1 MPERKNLTKRAIAA
15 LPMPKSGRA
24 IYWDTHNQH
33 LCLRITAA
41 GHRAWYWYGK
51 VRGRPTKV
59 KLGDVAT
66 LPPERAREM
75 AAKMDLARVAG
86 KDPAE
91 ERRARKAEPTLQ
103 ELFDRWLEMHAKPRL
118 RTWKESE
125 RVYKAFF
132 GAWGYRRL
140 SEIKGHH
147 VATRHAEIGKANG
160 NYAANRALSLLRLLY
175 NKAER
180 LVGWSGPNP
189 AKGIGRFKEN
199 KRERFLDSEE
209 VQALVAAIDQE
220 PSLWRTYF
228 TCALWTGQRES
239 SLSTM
244 RWQDLH
250 LEQGLWIIPA
260 DFSKNDRFIPVAL
273 LPPAVET
280 LRALQAISNGS
291 PWVFAAD
298 NETGHIRE
306 VNRAWR
312 RVKNRAVINDPA
324 VIPYTLR
331 HTVASQ
337 LGMAGTSQAIIAAAL
352 GHADIATSARY
363 THLNTDP
370 VRAALVGVNAKLL
383 GVTSK
388 EETADNGTQKN

>member
-1 MPERKNLTKRAIAA
+1 MPDRKNLTKRAIAA
-15 LPMPKSGRA
+15 LPVPKSGRS
-24 IYWDTHNQH
+24 IHWDDHCRH
-33 LCLRITAA
+33 LCLRVTAA
-41 GHRAWYWYGK
+41 GNKTWYWYGK
-51 VRGRPTKV
+51 VRGRPTKI
-59 KLGDVAT
+59 KLGDVAD

-75 AAKMDLARVAG
+75 AGKMDLAKISG

-103 ELFDRWLEMHAKPRL
+103 ELFDRWLELHAKPKL

-125 RVYKAFF
+125 RVYNAFF
-132 GAWGYRRL
+132 GAWGHRRL

-147 VATRHAEIGKANG
+147 VATRHAEIGKDNG
-160 NYAANRALSLLRLLY
+160 PYAANRALSLLRLLY
-175 NKAER
+175 NKAEK
-180 LVGWSGPNP
+180 LAGWSGPNP
-189 AKGIGRFKEN
+189 AKGIARFKES
-199 KRERFLDSEE
+199 KRERFLDPAE

-220 PSLWRTYF
+220 AALWRTYF

-250 LEQGLWIIPA
+250 LDQGLWVIPA
-260 DFSKNDRFIPVAL
+260 DFSKNGRFIPVAL
-273 LPPAVET
+273 LPPALEALLA
-280 LRALQAISNGS
+280 LRAVSNDS

-298 NETGHIRE
+298 SKTGHVQE
-306 VNRAWR
+306 VKGAWQ
-312 RVKNRAVINDPA
+312 RVKARAKITDPA

-337 LGMAGTSQAIIAAAL
+337 LGIAGTSQAIIAAAL

-370 VRAALVGVNAKLL
+370 VRAALKGMNAKLL
-383 GVTSK
+383 KPPSQ
-388 EETADNGTQKN
+388 EEGKGNG